1 MADTTTVPTV
11 RTRAPLQVLTLPVE
25 QVVRETPDTV
35 SLVLAP
41 PPAPPSYKA
50 GQFCTV
56 DVHQFP
62 ALGPVVAF
70 LEQQKGRK
78 EPARSYSL
86 ASAPHERALVLT
98 VKAEAYDPACAFP
111 PLLSPYLAHAVR
123 PGDLLTVTG
132 FQGPYVLPEDVE
144 AKTDHVVHVVAGSG
158 AVPNFAI
165 LKDALHRGLSLR
177 HTFLCANRTWQDT
190 CFREALDD
198 LARRHPGKLRVVHAL
213 SREQDGSHFSADVRK
228 GRIDEALLR
237 ELVPDLDTAW
247 FYVCGP
253 AITTWERR
261 RALETDTQATPRF
274 FEAAIGYL
282 HALGVSDK
290 RIKREAYG

>member
-1 MADTTTVPTV
+1 MADTTVPTV
-11 RTRAPLQVLTLPVE
+11 RTRAPPQRLTLPVE
-25 QVVRETPDTV
+25 RVVRETPGTV
-35 SLVLAP
+35 SLVLGAP
-41 PPAPPSYKA
+41 STPVSYKA

-62 ALGPVVAF
+62 ALSAMVAF
-70 LEQQKGRK
+70 LEQQKGRR

-86 ASAPHERALVLT
+86 ASAPHEERLMLT
-98 VKAEAYDPACAFP
+98 VKEEPFEPGCAYP
-111 PLLSPYLAHAVR
+111 PLLSPYLVHAVR
-123 PGDLLTVTG
+123 PGDLLSLTG
-132 FQGPYVLPEDVE
+132 FQGPYVLPDDLE

-158 AVPNFAI
+158 AVPNFAL
-165 LKDALHRGLSLR
+165 LKDALHRGLRVR
-177 HTFLCANRTWQDT
+177 HTFLYANRTWEDI
-190 CFREALDD
+190 CFRESLDV
-198 LARRHPGKLRVVHAL
+198 LARQHPGKLRVVHAL
-213 SREQDGSHFSADVRK
+213 SREQDEGRFSADVRK
-228 GRIDEALLR
+228 GRIHEGLIR

-274 FEAAIGYL
+274 FEAAIGQL
-282 HALGVSDK
+282 HALGVADK